1 VDVPSRRHDIVLSA
15 LTALV
20 TATAC
25 AGLLAAAILVPA
37 PHAVVALI
45 IVVAIALPMLAS
57 WDLSRVSAARRPQLD
72 LAELRRQL
80 DRIPE
85 TPHPLGG

>member
-1 VDVPSRRHDIVLSA
+1 MGVGRDFVLSA
-15 LTALV
+15 LAALV
-20 TATAC
+20 TAIGC
-25 AGLLAAAILVPA
+25 AALLAAAVLVPA

-45 IVVAIALPMLAS
+45 IVVAIALPMLAA
-57 WDLSRVSAARRPQLD
+57 WDLSRVCAARLS

-85 TPHPLGG
+85 TPHSLGG

>member
-1 VDVPSRRHDIVLSA
+1 
-15 LTALV
+15 
-20 TATAC
+20 
-25 AGLLAAAILVPA
+25 
-37 PHAVVALI
+37 
-45 IVVAIALPMLAS
+45 MLAS